1 MQEVKVRAP
10 KKLRDKTHIFRYK
23 YRSIKLTFYR
33 YDPRRSDL
41 SIKIREGTE
50 YEEVIGVKRSW
61 IYQYRKTAPACS
73 QGPAYY
79 DIAILE
85 LGK

>member
-1 MQEVKVRAP
+1 MQ
-10 KKLRDKTHIFRYK
+10 DKTHIFRYK
-23 YRSIKLTFYR
+23 YWSIKLTFYR

-50 YEEVIGVKRSW
+50 YEEVIGVKRYW
-61 IYQYRKTAPACS
+61 IYQYRKTTARICAANDN
-73 QGPAYY
+73 AYY

-85 LGK
+85 LGE

>member
-1 MQEVKVRAP
+1 MKQANRSAYRINIGQLNYFFHRF
-10 KKLRDKTHIFRYK
+10 LRDSRTA
-23 YRSIKLTFYR
+23 
-33 YDPRRSDL
+33 DL